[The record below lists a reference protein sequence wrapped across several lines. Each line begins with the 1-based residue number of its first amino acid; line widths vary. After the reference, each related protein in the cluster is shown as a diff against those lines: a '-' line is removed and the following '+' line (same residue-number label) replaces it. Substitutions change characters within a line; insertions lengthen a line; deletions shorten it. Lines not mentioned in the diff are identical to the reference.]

1 MRILQIQKTDWSAG
15 LEKSRQ
21 EYTLFGPV
29 KEGNN
34 ISKFRE
40 LAAGEEPDFSISTTT
55 MSPKSVVFP
64 QSEVM
69 FTFTTDS
76 ASPDCNIMKVPEKS
90 YSPRAIIGIR
100 PFDAAA
106 MSIVKMNF
114 DTPDYRDPY
123 WCDAYEACTFIGLAV
138 TDPES
143 CDFSTSTG
151 TGPFDISGLDVLLVD
166 TGEYFLAEVVT
177 EKGSTWIHSAGF
189 NNEADAESIEGLHS
203 MREEAKKKIV
213 STVEFDTINKKETLE
228 LYNESYWDS
237 ISFSCL
243 NCGTCTYVCPTCWCF
258 DIQDETA
265 HKNGRRMKNWDSCM
279 FPNFTIHTTGHN
291 PRNTKRMR
299 VRQRF
304 MHKLK
309 YHQSKYDKGILCV
322 GCGRCVAS
330 CPVNIDIREVC
341 KQMNNS

>member
-1 MRILQIQKTDWSAG
+1 MQILQIQKTDWSAG
-15 LEKSRQ
+15 LEKSRKD
-21 EYTLFGPV
+21 YTLIGPV
-29 KEGNN
+29 REGNN
-34 ISKFRE
+34 VSKFRE
-40 LAAGEEPDFSISTTT
+40 LTPGEEPDFSITTTT

-69 FTFTTDS
+69 FTYTTDN
-76 ASPDCNIMKVPEKS
+76 ASPDCNIMQIPENN
-90 YSPRAIIGIR
+90 YSSRAVVGIR

-106 MSIVKMNF
+106 MAIVKMNF

-123 WCDAYEACTFIGLAV
+123 WCNAYEACTFIGLAI
-138 TDPES
+138 TTPEA
-143 CDFSTSTG
+143 CDFSTSTNS
-151 TGPFDISGLDVLLVD
+151 GPFNTDGLDVLLVD
-166 TGEYFLAEVVT
+166 TGHSFLAEVLT
-177 EKGSTWIHSAGF
+177 EKGKSWMSSAGF
-189 NNEADAESIEGLHS
+189 EKEADQDAKETISQMRKEAE
-203 MREEAKKKIV
+203 KKIA
-213 STVEFDTINKKETLE
+213 STVKFDNIDKKETLD
-228 LYNESYWDS
+228 LYNENYWDS
-237 ISFSCL
+237 ISFPCL

-291 PRNTKRMR
+291 PRNTKLMR

-309 YHQSKYDKGILCV
+309 YHQSKYDMGIMCV
-322 GCGRCVAS
+322 GCGRCVTS

-341 KQMNNS
+341 KQMNS